1 MIANKIEV
9 RRTEDGQILVSKGT
23 WSDTFPEEQR
33 EAWVKWYE
41 QMHNDYAYDGYALMA
56 QSLRDLS

>member
-9 RRTEDGQILVSKGT
+9 RRAEDGQIVVSKGT

-33 EAWVKWYE
+33 EAWAAWYE
-41 QMHNDYAYDGYALMA
+41 QMYQDYAYDGYALMA
-56 QSLRDLS
+56 QSLRDLA